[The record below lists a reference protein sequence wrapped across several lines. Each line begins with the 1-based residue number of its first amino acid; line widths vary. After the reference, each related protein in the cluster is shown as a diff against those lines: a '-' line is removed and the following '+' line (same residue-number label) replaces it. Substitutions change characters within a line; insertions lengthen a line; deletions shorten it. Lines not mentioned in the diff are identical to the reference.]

1 MKRYRKSFFAN
12 ELYSEKLNMIKREN
26 NITTTTDCFKLLIDY
41 YIKNSNQKNLDKSS
55 DNKIS
60 NEEILQE
67 LKHLKQKINGID
79 FNTLVELHM
88 LSDISDSNQVTERYM
103 VPLEQ
108 TVNQHY
114 EKAYEHARHYLA
126 NRREF

>member
-1 MKRYRKSFFAN
+1 MRKIKRSFYVN
-12 ELYSEKLNMIKREN
+12 ELYNDKLKMIQRDN
-26 NITTTTDCFKLLIDY
+26 NQSTLSSSIGFLIDY
-41 YIKNSNQKNLDKSS
+41 YIKNENKKNE
-55 DNKIS
+55 NKDDE
-60 NEEILQE
+60 N
-67 LKHLKQKINGID
+67 HQKIIDDLSYIKKKLNGAD
-79 FNTLVELHM
+79 FNILVALHM

>member
-1 MKRYRKSFFAN
+1 MRKIKRSFYVN
-12 ELYSEKLNMIKREN
+12 ELYNDKLKMIQRDTNKSTLSSS
-26 NITTTTDCFKLLIDY
+26 IGFLIDY
-41 YIKNSNQKNLDKSS
+41 YIKNENKKNE
-55 DNKIS
+55 NKDDE
-60 NEEILQE
+60 N
-67 LKHLKQKINGID
+67 HQKIIDDLSYIKKKLNGAD
-79 FNTLVELHM
+79 FNILVALHM
-88 LSDISDSNQVTERYM
+88 LSDISDSDQVTESYM

>member
-26 NITTTTDCFKLLIDY
+26 NITTTSDCFRFLIDY

-60 NEEILQE
+60 NEEILQA

-114 EKAYEHARHYLA
+114 KKAYEHARHYLA
-126 NRREF
+126 DRREF